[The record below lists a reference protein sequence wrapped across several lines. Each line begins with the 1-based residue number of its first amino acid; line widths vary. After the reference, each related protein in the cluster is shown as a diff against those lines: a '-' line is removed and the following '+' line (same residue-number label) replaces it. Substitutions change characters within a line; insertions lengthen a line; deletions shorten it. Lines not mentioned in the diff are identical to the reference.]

1 MKNRRDD
8 EIEREIRSHLELE
21 AEERAADGMSET
33 DAQYAARRAFGNV
46 TRTQEDVRA
55 VWTRRWFEELVQDVG
70 YALRTLRKSPG
81 FTTVAVLTLA
91 LGIGA
96 NTAIFSVVNAVILQ
110 PLGYPK
116 PQQLQFLSTRFERGE
131 GGSSSL
137 SPAEYWELTEINQS
151 FSVVGAFVIG
161 QANLAA
167 RDRPRRVTR
176 AAVNAE
182 LLEALAVQPEH
193 GRWFHRAETRAG
205 GPALVMLSY
214 DLWQSDF
221 GARQDM
227 VGRTIEVDG
236 VIQEV
241 IGIMPAGFDLMDR
254 HVELWQPLQLAPA
267 MRQYR
272 ASHFLSV
279 LGRLKDGVTPVQAEA
294 ELASLVASWGARVG
308 ASGHVFTSGEHVV
321 QMEPLQDEIVG
332 SAQRVLWVL
341 QAAVGLVLLVACAN
355 LANLLLARAGARRRE
370 LAVRT
375 ALGAG
380 RGRLLRQFIAEGI
393 VLSLLGAALGLGLA
407 WAGVRTLSVAYPDG
421 LPRLADVAVDPAVL
435 GFTMI
440 VSILTGA
447 AFGLVPLLP
456 VSAAGFAGLLKDAG
470 TRGATSAR
478 RVRGAIVAGEVAL
491 AVVLVVGAGL
501 MVRTVVNLMNVDAG
515 FERSRLVTFGVALPA
530 ATYSSFDRHVQIYH
544 RLIDRF
550 RAMPG
555 VDHVSIVSGLPP
567 QRRANGFGTDV
578 EDYTARGDVLDVVSY
593 YQTVTAGYFEAM
605 RVPIVRGRAFR
616 EADRIDAP
624 VAVVNETFART
635 FWKDLDPIG
644 RRVRPRFGDETPWVT
659 VVGVAKDVKQG
670 GVGRATGTELYL
682 LLEQLPRIFPTVATL
697 NAILRS
703 ITESGTMNIVVRS
716 GLPMATL
723 QPAIANAVREADP
736 ALPMI
741 GLQPM
746 DDVIGSSLRQ
756 PRMLM
761 HLFGSFAGLAL
772 VLAAIGTYGVLS
784 YAVLQRRREIG
795 IKMAL
800 GAERAIVL
808 RGVMEQGLR
817 LTSLG
822 LVAGL
827 AAALVLTRL
836 MEALLFEVRPNDPVT
851 LAGVAGLI
859 IAVAGAASLVPA
871 LRATRVDPT
880 VALREE

>member
-1 MKNRRDD
+1 MKKDRDD
-8 EIEREIRSHLELE
+8 DIEREIRTHLDLE
-21 AEERAADGMSET
+21 AEERVADGMSET
-33 DAQYAARRAFGNV
+33 DARYAARRAFGNV

-55 VWTRRWFEELVQDVG
+55 VWTGRWLEELVQDVQ

-110 PLGYPK
+110 PLGYPQ
-116 PQQLQFLSTRFERGE
+116 PEQLQFLTTRFGRGE
-131 GGSSSL
+131 GGQSSV
-137 SPAEYWELTEINQS
+137 SPAEYWELTEINHS

-161 QANLAA
+161 EVNLAA

-176 AAVNAE
+176 ATVNAE

-193 GRWFHRAETRAG
+193 GRWFRREETRAG

-214 DLWQSDF
+214 DLWQTGF
-221 GARQDM
+221 GAREDM

-236 VIQEV
+236 VMREV

-254 HVELWQPLQLAPA
+254 HVELWLPLQLAPA
-267 MRQYR
+267 IRQYR

-279 LGRLKDGVTPVQAEA
+279 LGRLKNGVTPVQAEG
-294 ELASLVASWGARVG
+294 ELASLVASWGKRVG
-308 ASGHVFTSGEHVV
+308 ASGHVFTPGEHVM

-332 SAQRVLWVL
+332 SARRVLWLL

-375 ALGAG
+375 ALGAS
-380 RGRLLRQFIAEGI
+380 RGRLLRQFTAEGI

-407 WAGVRTLSVAYPDG
+407 RAGVRTLSVAYPDG
-421 LPRLADVAVDPAVL
+421 LPRVADVAVDPPVL
-435 GFTMI
+435 GFTMLLS
-440 VSILTGA
+440 VLTGV
-447 AFGLVPLLP
+447 AFGVVPLLQ
-456 VSAAGFAGLLKDAG
+456 VSAAGCGRLLEDAG
-470 TRGATSAR
+470 TRSATSAR
-478 RVRGAIVAGEVAL
+478 RVRGALVAGEVAL

-501 MVRTVVNLMNVDAG
+501 MVRTVLNLMNVDAG
-515 FERSRLVTFGVALPA
+515 FDRSRLVTFGVALPA
-530 ATYSSFDRHVQIYH
+530 ATYSTFDRQVQVYQ

-550 RAMPG
+550 GAMPG
-555 VDHVSIVSGLPP
+555 VDNVSIVSGLPP
-567 QRRANGFGTDV
+567 QRDDNGLGTDV
-578 EDYTARGDVLDVVSY
+578 EDYTPPPDGLDVVDY

-605 RVPIVRGRAFR
+605 RIPIVRGRTFR
-616 EADRIDAP
+616 QADRIGAP

-659 VVGVAKDVKQG
+659 VIGVAKDVKQG
-670 GVGRATGTELYL
+670 GVNRATGTELYL
-682 LLEQLPRIFPTVATL
+682 LLEQLPQIFPTSL

-703 ITESGTMNIVVRS
+703 ITDSGTMNVVLRS
-716 GLPMATL
+716 GVPMATL
-723 QPAIANAVREADP
+723 QPAIASAVREADP
-736 ALPMI
+736 SLPVI
-741 GLQPM
+741 GLRPM
-746 DDVIGSSLRQ
+746 DDVISGSLRQ

-761 HLFGSFAGLAL
+761 HLFGGFAGLAL
-772 VLAAIGTYGVLS
+772 LLAAIGTYGVLS
-784 YAVLQRRREIG
+784 YLVTQRRREIG
-795 IKMAL
+795 IRMAL
-800 GAERAIVL
+800 GAGRETVL
-808 RGVMEQGLR
+808 RSVMARGLT
-817 LTSLG
+817 LALIG
-822 LVAGL
+822 LAAGL

-836 MEALLFEVRPNDPVT
+836 MKALLFEVRPNDPGT
-851 LAGVAGLI
+851 LAGVAALI
-859 IAVAGAASLVPA
+859 TVVAAAASLVPA
-871 LRATRVDPT
+871 VRATRVDPI